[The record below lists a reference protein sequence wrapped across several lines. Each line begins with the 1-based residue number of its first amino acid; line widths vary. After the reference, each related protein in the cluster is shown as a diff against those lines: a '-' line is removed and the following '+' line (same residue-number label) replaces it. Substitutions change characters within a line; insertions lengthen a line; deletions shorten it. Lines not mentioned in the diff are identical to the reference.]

1 MIHVTIAVLEEIFW
15 HQNHVFFS
23 VAEFAIAWKC
33 KRSNICERWLHLAAA
48 VWEPRCSSC
57 DGLKLNKCWWWRK
70 PNKIWTELYEI
81 SSKRSV
87 IQLTIQNKKNSRFW
101 LLTIPRP
108 IYCSPSVVT
117 IYFKTQCRYLLP
129 PSQITIHF
137 NLSRYIAFAWE
148 RGLLSIKTPSSP
160 RLTDGQGAKD
170 YLLSFRTLRS
180 G

>member
-33 KRSNICERWLHLAAA
+33 KRSNICGRWLHLAAA
-48 VWEPRCSSC
+48 VSEPRCASC

-87 IQLTIQNKKNSRFW
+87 IQLTVQNKKNSRFW
-101 LLTIPRP
+101 LLTKTHILITQRSDHIPNQIR
-108 IYCSPSVVT
+108 ISEAQCSYV
-117 IYFKTQCRYLLP
+117 LP
-129 PSQITIHF
+129 PSQITIHLRYIAFAMNLDINYNSF
-137 NLSRYIAFAWE
+137 NLSRYIAFTMN
-148 RGLLSIKTPSSP
+148 LDIM
-160 RLTDGQGAKD
+160 
-170 YLLSFRTLRS
+170 YV
-180 G
+180 